1 MNKIVPDFQGADD
14 VIESKSMDR
23 EQHYKADDAEPVAE
37 KVPEPVF
44 EREISLEP
52 EMQGTL
58 MDKNFS
64 IRREELQ
71 GWKYIYFV

>member
-14 VIESKSMDR
+14 AIESKSMNR
-23 EQHYKADDAEPVAE
+23 EEDYKTDKMESVAE
-37 KVPEPVF
+37 NVAEPVF

-52 EMQGTL
+52 EIQGTL

-71 GWKYIYFV
+71 GLKLLI